1 MQLNNGE
8 NKMSNLSDEI
18 IITPGD
24 VDEGRLQV
32 EAVKS
37 FIEQLKSE
45 LTNSHNM
52 KPEHVQMLIDQLA
65 GSKLI

>member
-1 MQLNNGE
+1 M
-8 NKMSNLSDEI
+8 NKTLSDQIFKIERCMQI
-18 IITPGD
+18 
-24 VDEGRLQV
+24 DEDSSVIEV

-52 KPEHVQMLIDQLA
+52 KPEHVQMLIEQLA
-65 GSKLI
+65 GDKLI